1 MKIQLMHKNGFQYN
15 IKLNSNKK
23 YHLQSGTKTYKI
35 EPNQDMT
42 NNKHYGMPLK
52 NNKVN
57 IIQKDET

>member
-15 IKLNSNKK
+15 IKLNSNKNIT
-23 YHLQSGTKTYKI
+23 YSLPQNLQNRTQQ
-35 EPNQDMT
+35 NMT